1 MASDSEEENSRL
13 QHQHELKPII
23 LRKFYHS
30 FDELTSS
37 AVHHHRPT
45 GVRCGALLDTTNS
58 SDIEFTIEDRAK
70 LCGIIW
76 PWNSYYQVWWVL
88 TVFGAIVTMMLAPFQ
103 VAFECEFNRSFSALE
118 SVLNLLFTADIIV
131 NFNLAVSRDEIILTE
146 REQIAK
152 EYFRGK
158 LWVDVLGVSP
168 FERIAL
174 LSCAKLFGHSSGG
187 IRLRLAPLRLLQIVR
202 FHRIKKFSHDLRYD
216 ARVSLLTFTL
226 IRNFAVVVISCH
238 CQACTMYY
246 LAHLHNFDE
255 GTWLGPIVHDSESIF
270 ECYITALYLSIT
282 TFCTVGYGDF
292 SPANLEEKVA
302 GSLFMVLNIAIAAWI
317 IGSITL
323 LILKGDETTS
333 EYRDSLEVL
342 HQYGAMHNFDETLMN
357 RLRQQL
363 RLDFNNRE
371 VADEQVL
378 KYFPSA
384 VRRKILRRLYKDSL
398 VNTKIMKGI
407 RLQFV
412 DAFLTSCTVEIF
424 SPGEEIVEKGS
435 ILSDLF
441 LLVGGIAET
450 VATPNSGSHV
460 DCFECGEPCNS
471 QYLRASKL
479 EAGDFIGEV
488 GFFTES
494 PQIDSVISVTV
505 CKTLT
510 MSRQAY
516 KILAQD
522 HPGSAGKILQN
533 LLVKVE
539 SASAE
544 TNLPRTLAEL
554 RLGSNYYD
562 SSVYTQ
568 PVCCAQNESFT
579 ALKDLVTMHVRRTQD
594 DDTTRLL
601 FAASRGDTRII
612 SLMCEHG
619 FDPNNAGTNC
629 TVHDC
634 SSLTMINKS
643 LFIHVC
649 YSFCRL

>member
-1 MASDSEEENSRL
+1 M
-13 QHQHELKPII
+13 
-23 LRKFYHS
+23 
-30 FDELTSS
+30 T
-37 AVHHHRPT
+37 
-45 GVRCGALLDTTNS
+45 
-58 SDIEFTIEDRAK
+58 
-70 LCGIIW
+70 
-76 PWNSYYQVWWVL
+76 
-88 TVFGAIVTMMLAPFQ
+88 LAPFQ
-103 VAFECEFNRSFSALE
+103 VAFEFEFNPSFYVLE
-118 SVLNLLFTADIIV
+118 NMLTILFTADIIV
-131 NFNLAVSRDEIILTE
+131 NFNLAVNKDEIMLIE

-152 EYFRGK
+152 EYCRGM
-158 LWVDVLGVSP
+158 LWVDVLGVLP
-168 FERIAL
+168 FERIAV
-174 LSCAKLFGHSSGG
+174 LSCAKFIGQSDGNNINLM
-187 IRLRLAPLRLLQIVR
+187 LAPLRLLQIVR

-238 CQACTMYY
+238 CQACTMYF

-255 GTWLGPIVHDSESIF
+255 GTWLGPIVHNSESVF
-270 ECYITALYLSIT
+270 ERYITALYLSIT

-292 SPANLEEKVA
+292 SPANLEEKIA
-302 GSLFMVLNIAIAAWI
+302 GSFFMVLNIAIAAWI

-323 LILKGDETTS
+323 LILKGDETTR

-363 RLDFNNRE
+363 RLGFNNRE

-398 VNTKIMKGI
+398 VNTRIMKGI
-407 RLQFV
+407 RPQFV

-450 VATPNSGSHV
+450 VTTPNLGSHA
-460 DCFECGEPCNS
+460 ECIGHG
-471 QYLRASKL
+471 LRASKL
-479 EAGDFIGEV
+479 ETGDFIGEI

-494 PQIDSVISVTV
+494 PQIYSVISVTV

-539 SASAE
+539 NASMQ
-544 TNLPRTLAEL
+544 THLPRTLAEL
-554 RLGSNYYD
+554 RLGSNYYTENKQTENT
-562 SSVYTQ
+562 SVETQ
-568 PVCCAQNESFT
+568 SACNFQNESLT
-579 ALKDLVTMHVRRTQD
+579 ALKDLVTMHMRRTQD

-601 FAASRGDTRII
+601 FAASRGDTRTI

-619 FDPNNAGTNC
+619 FDPNNAGTNNI
-629 TVHDC
+629 V
-634 SSLTMINKS
+634 
-643 LFIHVC
+643 V
-649 YSFCRL
+649 